1 MTFLTTLLLSFLI
14 VLGAFGIMAIGTL
27 LGRSGIRGSCGGI
40 GSGGCDIC
48 GDDPNIRDT
57 PVDSRQEQRL

>member
-27 LGRSGIRGSCGGI
+27 LGRRDIRGSCGGI

-48 GDDPNIRDT
+48 REDRDT
-57 PVDSRQEQRL
+57 RDAPVDSRQEQRL